1 MNTVSLFILQHSLD
15 FPSSF
20 AFSVTN
26 RVTTV
31 EVQNYVFVTQ
41 PYCFLMRCRRHKIAT
56 FADRGVYLGGKS
68 SRVLSCP
75 VPYPSDIA
83 IMKLLCLAALISLAS
98 ASGVGY
104 GGGTASFDD
113 LMQLVESEYRH
124 LSLSVFIWRCEHAMF
139 CVEILMYN
147 VSLTHSCLYVYK

>member
-1 MNTVSLFILQHSLD
+1 MNTVSVFILQHCLD
-15 FPSSF
+15 FSSSF

-26 RVTTV
+26 RVTTA

-41 PYCFLMRCRRHKIAT
+41 PYCFLMRCRIHKIAT

-98 ASGVGY
+98 ASGY
-104 GGGTASFDD
+104 GGTTSFDD

-124 LSLSVFIWRCEHAMF
+124 LSLSVFICRCEHAVL
-139 CVEILMYN
+139 CGNSHV
-147 VSLTHSCLYVYK
+147 